1 MDLRNYFNLVRKWL
15 WLVVLCAALAGA
27 AAFVISRQ
35 QTRIYQSTATVFI
48 NQARSST
55 ARADYTDIITSER
68 IARTYSAMLQDWPTL
83 EQAALDLGYTGG
95 LRQMQQDYHLAV
107 TVTPVRDTQL
117 VQVSVQS
124 SHSEVAAQVA
134 NILPDVFMRMNR
146 VRQEQ
151 RFSDTRQEL
160 QDELAAAESELEQT
174 EQVLNQLPATD
185 ENLNERDRLERLVTR
200 HQTTYNTLSKS
211 LEDLRLAE
219 AQTTDNIVL
228 TTPAQPS
235 ASPIRPRVLFNT
247 LLAALIGALLGL
259 GVAFLVEYLDDT
271 VKTPDQVRDLTGL
284 PTLGGVVKLEGATPS
299 DRLVARATNRS
310 PSAEAY
316 RVLRTNLQFS
326 SLDKPLT
333 TLVLTSATPGEGK
346 STTAANL
353 AIVLAQAD
361 MRVILVDAD
370 LRRPSLHKVFRLPNH
385 TGLST
390 ALLDKQH
397 NPEMYLQE
405 ADVPNLRILVTGPIP
420 PNPAEMLSSTRM
432 LEVIETLKGQAD
444 VVVFDMPPVLAVADA
459 SILASRVDG
468 TVLVVGVGEA
478 RGEMLVQAVER
489 LESVGVHPLG
499 VVLNKLTE
507 RKSGY
512 YYYYYYQYASR
523 YETDGTGGDSKSG
536 TRRRRRSRSHP
547 DTAQVS

>member
-1 MDLRNYFNLVRKWL
+1 MDIRNYFNLVRKWL
-15 WLVVLCAALAGA
+15 WLVIVCAVVAGA
-27 AAFVISRQ
+27 AAFLISRQ
-35 QTRIYQSTATVFI
+35 QTRIFQSTATVFI

-83 EQAALDLGYTGG
+83 QQAAIDLGYLGG
-95 LRQMQQDYHLAV
+95 LNELRTKYAIDV

-124 SHSEVAAQVA
+124 SNPNVAAQLA
-134 NILPDVFMRMNR
+134 NILPEVFMRMNQA
-146 VRQEQ
+146 RQEQ
-151 RFSDTRQEL
+151 RFADTRQEL
-160 QDELAAAESELEQT
+160 QDELAKTESDLEQT
-174 EQVLNQLPATD
+174 EQTLNDLPATA
-185 ENLNERDRLERLVTR
+185 ENTNERDRLERLATR
-200 HQTTYNTLSKS
+200 YQTTYNTLSKS

-235 ASPIRPRVLFNT
+235 NSPIRPRVLFNT
-247 LLAALIGALLGL
+247 LLAALVGALLGL
-259 GVAFLVEYLDDT
+259 GIAFLIEYLDDT

-284 PTLGGVVKLEGATPS
+284 ATLGGVVKLEGSTPA
-299 DRLVARATNRS
+299 DRLVARASTRS

-326 SLDKPLT
+326 SLDKPLS
-333 TLVLTSATPGEGK
+333 TLVITSATPGEGK

-353 AIVLAQAD
+353 AIVLAQTET
-361 MRVILVDAD
+361 RVILVDAD
-370 LRRPSLHKVFRLPNH
+370 LRRPSLHKIFRLPNH

-397 NPEMYLQE
+397 DPETYLQDT
-405 ADVPNLRILVTGPIP
+405 DVPNLRVLVTGPVP
-420 PNPAEMLSSTRM
+420 PNPAEMLSSSRM
-432 LEVIETLKGQAD
+432 FEVIETLKQEAD

-459 SILASRVDG
+459 SILASRTDG

-523 YETDGTGGDSKSG
+523 YDSDGAGGTTKHTG
-536 TRRRRRSRSHP
+536 RRRRSRSHP
-547 DTAQVS
+547 ESAQVS